1 MKEPLRVE
9 VAGESLR
16 CRHCDGDVF
25 FLESA
30 AIDRLGLGDRA
41 QVEGWWGE
49 RATIYVCVACGFVHW
64 FFAVEAAGHERTAVG
79 QIDEAVEGWAPSE
92 VAESAG
98 VGELDEGIE
107 RWAASEARAEVLD
120 CLACGQRIPAG
131 ESACP
136 KCGWTWLPE
145 R

>member
-1 MKEPLRVE
+1 MKESLRVE
-9 VAGESLR
+9 VAGEPLR
-16 CRHCDGDVF
+16 CQHCRGDVF

-41 QVEGWWGE
+41 QIEGWWGE
-49 RATIYVCVACGFVHW
+49 RAIIYICVACGFVHW
-64 FFAVEAAGHERTAVG
+64 FFAVEAGRHERTAVG
-79 QIDEAVEGWAPSE
+79 QIDEAVEGWTASE
-92 VAESAG
+92 PPAE

-107 RWAASEARAEVLD
+107 GWAASEPPAEVVD

-136 KCGWTWLPE
+136 KCGWTWLAE